1 LRAVTRIAT
10 GIVLVVLGL
19 IGWLLPIVPGWPLL
33 IPGLL
38 ILSDYIPPLRR
49 LVDWAKAKIMKE
61 KTGRSEGA

>member
-1 LRAVTRIAT
+1 MRAATRIAT
-10 GIVLVVLGL
+10 GIVLVIIGL

-49 LVDWAKAKIMKE
+49 VVDWAKAKIKE

>member
-1 LRAVTRIAT
+1 LRAAIRITT
-10 GIVLVVLGL
+10 GIILVVLGL

-49 LVDWAKAKIMKE
+49 VVDWAKAKIKKKE
-61 KTGRSEGA
+61 GHGEGA